1 MMLRL
6 IRFELKN
13 ILRDRMTAMLL
24 GYPIVFGFIIRAIIE
39 TQDIDANV
47 ISLLVVA
54 LTIMSGMIFGSMA
67 GFSILD
73 DRDDHVFLSIQISPM
88 NVEYY
93 VLFKVFFVF
102 ILSIFANILIFIIV
116 RDTGL
121 SMSDVIMISFV
132 NAFQVPIHA
141 FLVNAFASNKVEG
154 FVAMKGAGFLIIFP
168 IAAFLFTD
176 WKQWLFAI
184 APAFWGAKATQY
196 RLFEPLIEMGLVNM
210 PLSFTGYLLIGLV
223 YNLLLS
229 FGLYR
234 FFKHKYIA

>member
-1 MMLRL
+1 MTRL
-6 IRFELKN
+6 IQFELKN
-13 ILRDRMTAMLL
+13 LVRDRMTAMLL
-24 GYPIVFGFIIRAIIE
+24 GYPIVFGFIIRLIIE
-39 TQDIDANV
+39 TQNLEANV
-47 ISLLVVA
+47 VALLVVV

-73 DRDDHVFLSIQISPM
+73 DRDDHVFVSIQISPM
-88 NVEYY
+88 NVEFY

-102 ILSIFANILIFIIV
+102 VLSILANVLIFLIV
-116 RDTGL
+116 QETGL
-121 SMSDVIMISFV
+121 SMGDVVLISLV

-168 IAAFLFTD
+168 VAAFFFMD

-196 RLFEPLIEMGLVNM
+196 RLFEPLIQLGLIDM
-210 PLSFTGYLLIGLV
+210 PFNFTTYLVIGFLYNAVLSFL
-223 YNLLLS
+223 
-229 FGLYR
+229 LYR
-234 FFKHKYIA
+234 LFKHKYIA